1 MQYMPGAKTH
11 FGLGAAT
18 SALYY
23 AVECEQKNQNY
34 NLEEIL
40 FAAAGGGISGVMPD
54 QIEPA
59 KTPNHRE
66 FFHSVLFAAGLGTG
80 TTEIDRL
87 DLTEKQKA
95 MAKSLSAGYLSHL
108 AADATTPKRLPLVD

>member
-1 MQYMPGAKTH
+1 MPGSKTH

-18 SALYY
+18 SALCY
-23 AVECEQKNQNY
+23 AVECERKNQY
-34 NLEEIL
+34 YDLGEVL
-40 FAAAGGGISGVMPD
+40 AAAVGGGVSGVMPD
-54 QIEPA
+54 KIEPA
-59 KTPNHRE
+59 TNPHHRE
-66 FFHSVLFAAGLGTG
+66 FFHSVLFAAGLGKS